1 MSSEKPVPTESTKP
15 TGPTSH
21 EHGMG
26 PASSAEGAI
35 SIVFNPQPESDGGT
49 SASVDVSPGS
59 SADSEQSSG
68 EGVNTTLFCPEIRDL
83 RCPPISGLAVPRSGT
98 AQAVVSGSSC
108 WFEDAVFW
116 RSPALRF
123 SFSR

>member
-68 EGVNTTLFCPEIRDL
+68 EGVNTTYF
-83 RCPPISGLAVPRSGT
+83 VPRSAT
-98 AQAVVSGSSC
+98 
-108 WFEDAVFW
+108 
-116 RSPALRF
+116 
-123 SFSR
+123 